1 MKARSA
7 PRRQHTSSPAPSQH
21 CSSVR
26 PPRRLSSLMSRAPF
40 QVLVFPY
47 ALAPNEEPAYA
58 VFRRA
63 DLGVWQ
69 AVAGGGEVGESPEQA
84 ARREAWEEAGVP
96 WDAPLRRLAVVGQVP
111 TTAFR
116 DRTHWPPELTTIPEY
131 CFAVAAVPEM
141 VRCSAEHDEVAWLPY
156 PAARERLHW
165 ASNRAAL
172 AELHR
177 ALTGVP
183 AA

>member
-1 MKARSA
+1 
-7 PRRQHTSSPAPSQH
+7 
-21 CSSVR
+21 
-26 PPRRLSSLMSRAPF
+26 MSRAPF

-69 AVAGGGEVGESPEQA
+69 AVAGGGEMGETPEQA

-96 WDAPLRRLAVVGQVP
+96 LDAPLRRLATLGQVP
-111 TTAFR
+111 TAAFR
-116 DRTHWPPELTTIPEY
+116 DRAQWPAALTTIPEY
-131 CFAVAAVPEM
+131 CFAVVVAPEA
-141 VRCSAEHDEVAWLPY
+141 VRCSAEHDAVAWLPY
-156 PAARERLHW
+156 AAARERLYW
-165 ASNRAAL
+165 ASNRVAL
-172 AELHR
+172 AELHA
-177 ALTGVP
+177 ALTGAP